1 MPELPEVETIV
12 RQLRP
17 VSIGKSFQRVE
28 IYWNRSVLGDAS
40 ALAGELIGR
49 RIMDIFRRGKYIC
62 FSLDDG
68 RNLVIHLRM
77 SGRLVYS
84 PGEKDKKYLRVTFV
98 FCEDCMLHFIDM
110 RKFGKIQLYP
120 SQRALLPDLGPEP
133 LDFETVDKALKE
145 MKSNRAIK
153 TLLLDQGFLAGI
165 GNIYADEALFA
176 AGIRPRTP
184 AVKVSKAKR
193 RRLAAAIPEVLLA
206 AIHHEGTTLSDYR
219 PPDSESGNNQF
230 YLKVYG
236 RENQPCTK
244 CGSIIRRIKI
254 NGRSAHFCPRCQ
266 R

>member
-17 VSIGKSFQRVE
+17 VLMGKTFQRVD
-28 IYWNRSVLGDAS
+28 IHWKRSVAGDAS
-40 ALAGELIGR
+40 ALVKELSGR
-49 RIMDIFRRGKYIC
+49 RILDISRRGKYIC

-68 RNLVIHLRM
+68 RKLVIHLRM

-84 PGEKDKKYLRVTFV
+84 PAEKDNKHLRVTFV
-98 FCEDCMLHFIDM
+98 FCEDCRLHFIDM
-110 RKFGKIQLYP
+110 RKFGKIRLYNA
-120 SQRALLPDLGPEP
+120 QQELLPGLGPEP
-133 LDFETVDKALKE
+133 LDVEVVDKALRE

-184 AVKVSKAKR
+184 AIRISKAKR
-193 RRLAAAIPEVLLA
+193 RRLAQAIPQVLLA

-219 PPDSESGNNQF
+219 RPDSESGNNQF

-236 RENQPCTK
+236 REKQPCIA
-244 CGSIIRRIKI
+244 CGSIIRRIKL
-254 NGRSAHFCPRCQ
+254 NGRSAHFCPCCQ

>member
-17 VSIGKSFQRVE
+17 VLIGKTFQKVTVH
-28 IYWNRSVLGDAS
+28 WNRSVVGDAQ
-40 ALAGELIGR
+40 ALAGELTGR
-49 RIMDIFRRGKYIC
+49 SIMDIFRRGKYIC

-84 PGEKDKKYLRVTFV
+84 PAEKDNKYLRVTFV

-110 RKFGKIQLYP
+110 RKFGKIRLYTSRQP
-120 SQRALLPDLGPEP
+120 LLPGLGPEP
-133 LDFETVDKALKE
+133 LEVEIVEKALSE
-145 MKSNRAIK
+145 TKSGKAIK
-153 TLLLDQGFLAGI
+153 TLLLDQSFLAGI

-184 AVKVSKAKR
+184 ALRVSKARR
-193 RRLAAAIPEVLLA
+193 RRLAAAIPLVLQA

-219 PPDSESGNNQF
+219 PPGSERGNNQF

-244 CGSIIRRIKI
+244 CGSNIRRMKI